1 MHATGNNRLR
11 AWLLLAHTP
20 GVGPRAV
27 ARLIEHFGDP
37 VRVLAAGR
45 AELEAAGLRP
55 ALAEAVLNPRDAA
68 ADADLQWAEQDG
80 AHILTRDDPRYPPLL
95 AQLSVAPILLYLRG
109 DPGVLADPMLAIVG
123 SRNPTPVGRETTREF
138 AGHLA
143 ACGLT
148 IVSGLAIGI
157 DGAAHEGA
165 LAGGRTVA
173 VLGTGPDRIYPAS
186 HRNLA
191 RCIAENGA
199 LVTEYPPGSMAV
211 GRNFPRR
218 NRIISG
224 LSLGTLVTEAAL
236 KSGSLI
242 TARYAMEQGREVFAI
257 PGSIHNP
264 LARGCHALLRDG
276 AKLVE
281 AAGDI
286 LEELAPLL
294 APFTMDVGQRPEN
307 GTGGVSG
314 LDPEYRRLLDALGH
328 DPVSPD
334 DLIRRT
340 GLAAESVASMLLL
353 LELEGHVSSCPGGRF
368 CRGANAS

>member
-1 MHATGNNRLR
+1 MGSDRLR
-11 AWLLLAHTP
+11 AWLMLAHAP
-20 GVGPRAV
+20 GFGPRTV
-27 ARLIEHFGDP
+27 ARLIERFGDP
-37 VRVLAAGR
+37 VRILGAGR
-45 AELEAAGLRP
+45 SELEAAGLKT
-55 ALAEAVLNPRDAA
+55 ALADAILSPREAA
-68 ADADLQWAEQDG
+68 ADADMEWAEQDG
-80 AHILTRDDPRYPPLL
+80 AHILCRDDPRYPPLL
-95 AQLSVAPILLYLRG
+95 AQLSAAPILLYLRG

-123 SRNPTPVGRETTREF
+123 SRNPTPSGWETTRDF
-138 AGHLA
+138 ADYLA

-148 IVSGLAIGI
+148 IASGLAIGI

-165 LAGGRTVA
+165 LANGRTVA
-173 VLGTGPDRIYPAS
+173 VLGTGPDRIYPAA
-186 HRNLA
+186 HRDLA
-191 RCIAENGA
+191 RRIVEIGA
-199 LVTEYPPGSMAV
+199 LVTEYPPGSKAI

-264 LARGCHALLRDG
+264 VARGCHALLRDG

-281 AAGDI
+281 SAADV

-294 APFTMDVGQRPEN
+294 GPFTADHGMSA
-307 GTGGVSG
+307 GTGDVAAAGP
-314 LDPEYRRLLDALGH
+314 DPEHRLLLEALGH

-340 GLAAESVASMLLL
+340 GLPAESVASILLL
-353 LELEGHVSSCPGGRF
+353 LELEGYVSSCPGGRY